1 MDAPPVASPAV
12 PARGRWAVPA
22 VCGALALL
30 VLGPA
35 LGPGYVLTH
44 DMVFVPRL
52 PLTPQLLGVSSAAPR
67 AVPSDAVVALLSLVL
82 PGQVVQKLVLLAI
95 LALAGLGAARSVP
108 AGSWGRSAAAVLYV
122 WNPYVAERLGI
133 GQWAVLLGYA
143 SLPWVARTAWA
154 AGRGR
159 GWPGLAIAAG
169 LGSLGG
175 APAWVMVLLVAV
187 PAYTV
192 AQWGSGSRRGWLWL
206 AGLLTALALPW
217 AVPALF
223 RPGGVGGDPAGAA
236 VFAPRAD
243 TPGGVLLSVLTGGGI
258 WNRDVVP
265 PGRDTLPSLVAALLI
280 VAVAAVGAAGALRGP
295 DLRRR
300 RGILAVVLPGLIALA
315 GVALLLL
322 PGVARAVAQLP
333 GGALL
338 RDASRLLGPWLAAV
352 AAGFGVAVDR
362 LCAAGGARED
372 GRARGPDGGPDDG
385 EDGGREGGGRK
396 GLGGSRRGAARHHA
410 EAVGLMQPVLAA
422 VVALLPLA
430 ALPALGWGL
439 SGFLRPVEYPPDFP
453 EVARRV
459 DASPPGALVVLPF
472 ESYRAYAWNH
482 QIPALDPV
490 PRWTRQPA
498 VGAADLVVRQAGTPV
513 RVKGEDP
520 FADRVA
526 AGLAGPDPVHAL
538 ARLGVRWVVVDVP
551 GYRPPPGLTVAYAG
565 PALRLYAV
573 PGVGRAAAAPMAP
586 WSPPWPVVLA
596 GDVLAGAMWVVVATR
611 HTRREEPGRNKGL
624 W

>member
-35 LGPGYVLTH
+35 LAPGYVLTH

-82 PGQVVQKLVLLAI
+82 PGHVVQKLVLLAI

-108 AGSWGRSAAAVLYV
+108 AGSWGQVAAAVLYV

-159 GWPGLAIAAG
+159 GWRGLAIAAG
-169 LGSLGG
+169 LGSFGG
-175 APAWVMVLLVAV
+175 APAWVMVLVVAV
-187 PAYTV
+187 PAYAL
-192 AQWGSGSRRGWLWL
+192 AQWGSGPRRGWLWL
-206 AGLLTALALPW
+206 AGLLSALALPW

-236 VFAPRAD
+236 VFAPQAD

-265 PGRDTLPSLVAALLI
+265 PGRDTLPSLLAALVIL
-280 VAVAAVGAAGALRGP
+280 AVAAVGATAALRGP
-295 DLRRR
+295 DLWRR
-300 RGILAVVLPGLIALA
+300 RGLLAVFLPGLIALA
-315 GVALLLL
+315 GVVLLLL

-352 AAGFGVAVDR
+352 AAGFGLAVDR
-362 LCAAGGARED
+362 LYAAGGAR
-372 GRARGPDGGPDDG
+372 
-385 EDGGREGGGRK
+385 GGGR
-396 GLGGSRRGAARHHA
+396 GRVRD
-410 EAVGLMQPVLAA
+410 EAVGPMQPVLAA

-439 SGFLRPVEYPPDFP
+439 SGSLRPVDYPPDFP

-459 DASPPGALVVLPF
+459 DASPPGAVVVLPF
-472 ESYRAYAWNH
+472 ESYRAYPWNH
-482 QIPALDPV
+482 GVPALDPV

-526 AGLAGPDPVHAL
+526 AALAGPDPVRAL
-538 ARLGVRWVVVDVP
+538 AGLGVGWVVVDVP
-551 GYRPPPGLTVAYAG
+551 GSRPPPGLTVAYAG

-573 PGVGRAAAAPMAP
+573 PGVGPAAAAPMAP

-596 GDVLAGAMWVVVATR
+596 GDALAVALWVVVATR
-611 HTRREEPGRNKGL
+611 HTRREEPGLDKGL